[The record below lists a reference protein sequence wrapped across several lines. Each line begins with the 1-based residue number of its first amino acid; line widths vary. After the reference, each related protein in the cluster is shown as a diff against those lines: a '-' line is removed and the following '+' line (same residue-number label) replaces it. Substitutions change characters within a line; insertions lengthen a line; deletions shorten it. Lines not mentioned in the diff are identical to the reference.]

1 VSKPEIILVGAGG
14 HCRSCIDVIEQENRF
29 TIAGIVERLGSV
41 QDESILGYPVVGSD
55 DDLPKLRK
63 QVQHALVTVGQL
75 SSPAVRK
82 KLFDLLVELEFRL
95 PVIISPFA
103 YVSRH
108 ASIGSGSIIM
118 HHAIINACARIGC
131 NGIINTKALIEHDA
145 VIGDHCHVSTGAI
158 VNGGAS
164 VGEGSFLGSQS
175 CTVQTVAL
183 GENHFA
189 RAMSLNIGTKNHH
202 ESKV

>member
-14 HCRSCIDVIEQENRF
+14 HCRSCIDVIEMEGRF
-29 TIAGIVERLGSV
+29 TIAGIVERPGSV
-41 QDESILGYPVVGSD
+41 QDESILSYPVVGSD

-118 HHAIINACARIGC
+118 HHAIINACALIGC

-183 GENHFA
+183 GENYFA
-189 RAMSLNIGTKNHH
+189 KAMSLNIGTKTDH
-202 ESKV
+202 ENKV